1 VPPKP
6 VPFETLHGGSAI
18 RFLGSF
24 YATAQNICDM
34 TKEVG
39 QGSGSERMGGYDQFI
54 SLLFCVLQIIYVL
67 HIHLCCF
74 MYSKEFIS
82 SVLLSYNMLYLFVLI
97 LQSCC
102 LYFYLFSFNCSVSLH
117 VYRIYMTYIIH
128 MLYVLMIHIVMDI
141 FDIMI
146 NYLLYVIIIILIYGI
161 KMIRKIPIILTR
173 ATRHARP
180 PHGAAAA
187 QPALQQPVGPAPRR
201 PPAPARA
208 RGPPPPPQRLLRR
221 SRPGSRGSPRFRRST
236 SPPTASATTSPMRS
250 PASPV

>member
-18 RFLGSF
+18 RFLGSV

-67 HIHLCCF
+67 YMHLYCF

-82 SVLLSYNMLYLFVLI
+82 SVLLPYNVLYLFVLI

-102 LYFYLFSFNCSVSLH
+102 LCFYLFIFNCSVSLY
-117 VYRIYMTYIIH
+117 VYRIYMIYMIH
-128 MLYVLMIHIVMDI
+128 MLCVLMIHIVMD
-141 FDIMI
+141 MI
-146 NYLLYVIIIILIYGI
+146 EITISMVNYLLYVIIIILIYGI
-161 KMIRKIPIILTR
+161 KMIQKMPIILTDHIHLD
-173 ATRHARP
+173 AAP
-180 PHGAAAA
+180 PVTNDWDVMECTVRSSMYTS
-187 QPALQQPVGPAPRR
+187 VGSLFSNAIN
-201 PPAPARA
+201 
-208 RGPPPPPQRLLRR
+208 QE
-221 SRPGSRGSPRFRRST
+221 
-236 SPPTASATTSPMRS
+236 
-250 PASPV
+250 